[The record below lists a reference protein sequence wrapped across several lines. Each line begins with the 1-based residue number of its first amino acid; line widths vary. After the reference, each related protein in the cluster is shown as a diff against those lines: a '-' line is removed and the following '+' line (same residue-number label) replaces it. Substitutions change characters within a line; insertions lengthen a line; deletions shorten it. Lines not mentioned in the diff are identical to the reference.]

1 MEMQIPSAV
10 IDVHHAFVKP
20 DFRQTTEFRFSPQLS
35 ARYDRDTR
43 ALWSHW
49 TSAPRPCFNPGLLAD
64 IRAYYNFIGESDG
77 RIDCGDAEEPIE
89 YVILASGM
97 PGVFNLGGDLLLL
110 MPSLFSSDNAARRD
124 FTLVQTLPAFSG
136 FNAERL
142 THVAQECGEI
152 LQEDSG
158 LETVLG
164 LIREGLPPIL
174 RETAYALAVE
184 VAIADRN
191 IAREEIRFL
200 AMLRDKLEL
209 SKLATAA
216 IEHAAIARFQN
227 G

>member
-1 MEMQIPSAV
+1 MTATINKHQALIYVMVTMIGV
-10 IDVHHAFVKP
+10 D
-20 DFRQTTEFRFSPQLS
+20 
-35 ARYDRDTR
+35 ARIGN
-43 ALWSHW
+43 AE
-49 TSAPRPCFNPGLLAD
+49 LA
-64 IRAYYNFIGESDG
+64 RIG
-77 RIDCGDAEEPIE
+77 R
-89 YVILASGM
+89 
-97 PGVFNLGGDLLLL
+97 
-110 MPSLFSSDNAARRD
+110 
-124 FTLVQTLPAFSG
+124 LVQTLPAFSG